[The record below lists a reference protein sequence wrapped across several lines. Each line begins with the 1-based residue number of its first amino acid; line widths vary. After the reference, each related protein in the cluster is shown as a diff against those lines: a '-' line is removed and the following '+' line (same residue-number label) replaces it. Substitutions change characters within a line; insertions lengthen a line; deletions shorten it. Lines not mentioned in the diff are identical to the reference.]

1 MFLDCGITFLN
12 RFILFLSCN
21 TMEADFSW
29 IYLIIFLMIPLARIL
44 PRILKKL
51 KSGNSESQE
60 IPQRQFESN
69 FNRYE
74 DQSDKQFESNSTE
87 YQELPKSSKPQTK
100 NMLVLGEL
108 HRGVKQFED
117 IQKNT
122 GLTTEELNSILED
135 LENNG
140 LMKAQ
145 QKSGLFGMKTELV
158 PTDKGFK
165 EYYS

>member
-1 MFLDCGITFLN
+1 
-12 RFILFLSCN
+12 
-21 TMEADFSW
+21 MEADFSW

-44 PRILKKL
+44 PRVLKKL
-51 KSGNSESQE
+51 KSGNSESQD

-74 DQSDKQFESNSTE
+74 DQSDNQFESNSTE
-87 YQELPKSSKPQTK
+87 YQEPSKSSKPQTK

-108 HRGVKQFED
+108 HRGVKQFEN

-122 GLTTEELNSILED
+122 GLTTEELDSILED

>member
-1 MFLDCGITFLN
+1 
-12 RFILFLSCN
+12 
-21 TMEADFSW
+21 MEADFSW
-29 IYLIIFLMIPLARIL
+29 MYLIIFLMIPLARIL

-87 YQELPKSSKPQTK
+87 YQEPQKSSKPQTK

-108 HRGVKQFED
+108 HRGIRQFED

-140 LMKAQ
+140 FMKAQ

>member
-1 MFLDCGITFLN
+1 
-12 RFILFLSCN
+12 
-21 TMEADFSW
+21 MEADFSW

-87 YQELPKSSKPQTK
+87 YQEPPKSSKPQTK

-122 GLTTEELNSILED
+122 GLTTDELNSILED

-140 LMKAQ
+140 FMKAK

>member
-1 MFLDCGITFLN
+1 MV
-12 RFILFLSCN
+12 
-21 TMEADFSW
+21 
-29 IYLIIFLMIPLARIL
+29 PLARIL
-44 PRILKKL
+44 PRVLKKFKL
-51 KSGNSESQE
+51 GGFQSQE
-60 IPQRQFESN
+60 MPQRQFESDL
-69 FNRYE
+69 NRYE
-74 DQSDKQFESNSTE
+74 EQSDKQFQSIPTES
-87 YQELPKSSKPQTK
+87 QEIPKSSKPQTK

-108 HRGVKQFED
+108 HRGVKLFEN

>member
-1 MFLDCGITFLN
+1 
-12 RFILFLSCN
+12 
-21 TMEADFSW
+21 MEADFSW
-29 IYLIIFLMIPLARIL
+29 VYLIIFLMIPLARIL
-44 PRILKKL
+44 PRVLRKL
-51 KSGNSESQE
+51 KTGDFNSQDIS
-60 IPQRQFESN
+60 QRQYGSDFGRFEK
-69 FNRYE
+69 
-74 DQSDKQFESNSTE
+74 QSDEQFKSNPTE
-87 YQELPKSSKPQTK
+87 YPEPPKSSKPQTK

-108 HRGVKQFED
+108 HRGVRLFEN

-135 LENNG
+135 LESNG